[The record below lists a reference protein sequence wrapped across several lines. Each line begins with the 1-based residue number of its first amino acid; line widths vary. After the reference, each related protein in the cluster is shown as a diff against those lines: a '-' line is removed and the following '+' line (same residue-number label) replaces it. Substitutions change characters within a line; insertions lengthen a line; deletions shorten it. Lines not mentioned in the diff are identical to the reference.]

1 MFSETV
7 DLLRQEKERQEKMDL
22 EILRHSCSHIMA
34 AAVSSLYPEAKF
46 GIGPAIEEGFYYDI
60 EADIKEED
68 LPRIEKE
75 MGKLISRNEPF
86 VQEMWDKEKARQF
99 FSRKGEKYKLEL
111 IDGIEDDKVSVYIT
125 GDFVDLCRGPHLAS
139 SSEIK
144 HFKLLSLSG
153 AYWKGDEKNPQLTR
167 IYGTAFASAQE
178 LKEYLVNREE
188 AKKRDHRLLGKALNL
203 FDIYH
208 NEAGAGLVFYLPR
221 GAVLRRL
228 IEDWEI
234 NEHIRRG
241 YQMVMTPHIMQKGL
255 WQKSGHLDHYADFMY
270 PIEKEN
276 QEFILKPM
284 NCPGHMIIYKS
295 QLRSWRD
302 LPLRIFELGT
312 VYRYEKSGVLC
323 GLLRVRGFTQ
333 DDAHIFCREEDLY
346 PEIEGVLNFVK
357 DALTFFG
364 FDAFEAELSTRP
376 EKFIGKKELWDKAEH
391 ILEDVLKKSSI
402 PYKINEGDGAF
413 YGPKIDIKLRDAIKR
428 SWQCATVQLDYSLP
442 EKFDLEYHDKDG
454 EKKRVIMLHRVILGS
469 LERFIATLVEHYA
482 GNFPFWLA
490 PVQVSVLSI
499 TDEVIDH
506 ARSVHQ
512 ELLARGF
519 RAELDI
525 REERLQRKIRDQEM
539 QKIPYLIII
548 GKKEK
553 EQNLLSLRKHGGKD
567 LGQMKMEELIKVLTD
582 KQEVDN

>member
-1 MFSETV
+1 
-7 DLLRQEKERQEKMDL
+7 MDL
-22 EILRHSCSHIMA
+22 ERLRHSCAHIMA
-34 AAVSSLYPEAKF
+34 AAVSKLYSEVRF
-46 GIGPAIEEGFYYDI
+46 GIGPAIEDGFYYDI

-75 MGKLISRNEPF
+75 MKKIIGRNEPF
-86 VQEMWDKEKARQF
+86 IQEMWDKEKARQF
-99 FSRKGEKYKLEL
+99 FSQKGEKYKLEL
-111 IDGIEDDKVSVYIT
+111 IDGIEDEKVSVYRT
-125 GDFVDLCRGPHLAS
+125 GDFVDLCRGPHVAS
-139 SSEIK
+139 SNEVR

-153 AYWKGDEKNPQLTR
+153 AYWKGDESNPQLTR
-167 IYGTAFASAQE
+167 IYGTAFDSAQE
-178 LKEYLVNREE
+178 LEEYLINREE

-234 NEHIRRG
+234 NEHRRRG
-241 YQMVMTPHIMQKGL
+241 YQMVMTPHIMQKSL

-357 DALTFFG
+357 DTLKFFG
-364 FDAFEAELSTRP
+364 FDTFEAELSTRP
-376 EKFIGKKELWDKAEH
+376 EKFIGEKALWDKAEN
-391 ILEDVLKKSSI
+391 ILEDVLKKSGI
-402 PYKINEGDGAF
+402 PYKINAGDGAF
-413 YGPKIDIKLRDAIKR
+413 YGPKIDIKLRDALKR

-482 GNFPFWLA
+482 GNFPLWLA

-506 ARSVHQ
+506 ARAVHQ
-512 ELLARGF
+512 DLLSRGF
-519 RAELDI
+519 RAELDV

-553 EQNLLSLRKHGGKD
+553 EQDLLSVRKHGGKD
-567 LGQMKMEELIKVLTD
+567 LGQMRMEEFVKVLTD